1 MSRFKAANEIDRRT
15 GTNIL
20 GIIVIDQLTVFGRG
34 EVQMSDCSYMVP
46 NLTEGSF
53 YRSEIIIKKSRFI
66 TSVGHTQGAEAS
78 EAFLE
83 KIRREF
89 SDARHNC
96 YAFNAG
102 RGGETAFAGCSD
114 DGEPKGTAGRPM
126 LNVLVHS
133 QIGEITVVVTRYFG
147 GILLG
152 TGGLVRAY
160 QDSVK
165 EALAKLPLK
174 IKEDLEE
181 LHFTADSTKMHIVE
195 QIVRKHSGRITGR
208 NFSGTGC
215 MIKITAGAANALQ
228 IKQELDLLNR

>member
-1 MSRFKAANEIDRRT
+1 
-15 GTNIL
+15 
-20 GIIVIDQLTVFGRG
+20 
-34 EVQMSDCSYMVP
+34 
-46 NLTEGSF
+46 
-53 YRSEIIIKKSRFI
+53 
-66 TSVGHTQGAEAS
+66 
-78 EAFLE
+78 
-83 KIRREF
+83 
-89 SDARHNC
+89 
-96 YAFNAG
+96 
-102 RGGETAFAGCSD
+102 
-114 DGEPKGTAGRPM
+114 M

-215 MIKITAGAANALQ
+215 MFKITAGAANALQ